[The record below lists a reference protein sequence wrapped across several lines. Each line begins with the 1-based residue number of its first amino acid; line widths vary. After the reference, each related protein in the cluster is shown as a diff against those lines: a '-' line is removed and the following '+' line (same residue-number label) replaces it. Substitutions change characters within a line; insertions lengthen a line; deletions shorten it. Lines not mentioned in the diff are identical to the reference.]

1 MDDFLYTLGIIQSS
15 VVGDALED
23 IYFYD
28 WQIGSQEDMT
38 PGLVDVSIFGTYAAT
53 IPDHLAKNILVWRR
67 LHAKGPRVPDGAGE
81 LQVQRFLLLPN

>member
-15 VVGDALED
+15 VVADALED

-38 PGLVDVSIFGTYAAT
+38 PGLVDVSV
-53 IPDHLAKNILVWRR
+53 ILFVIY
-67 LHAKGPRVPDGAGE
+67 LCFNKIMYII
-81 LQVQRFLLLPN
+81 